1 MILNFWKYA
10 KSQGC
15 RYWHEPFV
23 DILSMTFLS
32 SYTCNASMHDIA
44 QVIVPPPTKE
54 KHYRR
59 YLHCL
64 QNDIKIML
72 LFLIFWFS
80 WIRAISS
87 NINQQILKHLLFST
101 SHLFDIN
108 LFSLRASRNILT
120 IFTYFTVWWMS
131 RQKPVL
137 YLPILHAGIHTKL
150 WAYVSSIQQCDVM
163 DMKPSSLK
171 PLSGTYGF
179 FYAHNYEHIIK

>member
-1 MILNFWKYA
+1 MIYIYVPLLWKYTFTILWFHVISNNSILNSQITFKRHVTDYDLKRKWEHTLLILNSWKYA

-15 RYWHEPFV
+15 LDWHEPFV

-32 SYTCNASMHDIA
+32 SYTCKASMHDIA

-80 WIRAISS
+80 CTHEIKSNRNLWIFRIC
-87 NINQQILKHLLFST
+87 Q
-101 SHLFDIN
+101 
-108 LFSLRASRNILT
+108 
-120 IFTYFTVWWMS
+120 YFM
-131 RQKPVL
+131 QE
-137 YLPILHAGIHTKL
+137 Y
-150 WAYVSSIQQCDVM
+150 IQ
-163 DMKPSSLK
+163 
-171 PLSGTYGF
+171 
-179 FYAHNYEHIIK
+179 NYEHTIAQYNNVTLWIWNPVH

>member
-10 KSQGC
+10 KSEGC

-32 SYTCNASMHDIA
+32 SDTCKASMHDIA

-80 WIRAISS
+80 WIRTIRS

-101 SHLFDIN
+101 SNSTFLILICFHWEHLATCWRYLLILLLDGCRCKS
-108 LFSLRASRNILT
+108 LFWICQ
-120 IFTYFTVWWMS
+120 YFMQEYIQNYKHTLAQYNNVTLWIWN
-131 RQKPVL
+131 PV
-137 YLPILHAGIHTKL
+137 H
-150 WAYVSSIQQCDVM
+150 
-163 DMKPSSLK
+163 
-171 PLSGTYGF
+171 
-179 FYAHNYEHIIK
+179 

>member
-44 QVIVPPPTKE
+44 EVIVPPPTKE

-87 NINQQILKHLLFST
+87 NINQQILKHFLFST
-101 SHLFDIN
+101 STFLILICFHWEHLATFWRYSLILLFDGCQGKS
-108 LFSLRASRNILT
+108 LFCICQ
-120 IFTYFTVWWMS
+120 YFM
-131 RQKPVL
+131 QE
-137 YLPILHAGIHTKL
+137 Y
-150 WAYVSSIQQCDVM
+150 IQ
-163 DMKPSSLK
+163 
-171 PLSGTYGF
+171 
-179 FYAHNYEHIIK
+179 NYEHTLAQYNNVTL